1 LGWVQ
6 GQGVDLFENYIYPV
20 AMCVKKCKNQALELC
35 ISCLEIDRGAESGLE
50 RRCDVL
56 AHVTFA

>member
-1 LGWVQ
+1 M
-6 GQGVDLFENYIYPV
+6 FENYIYPV
-20 AMCVKKCKNQALELC
+20 AMCVKKAKIRRSKLC
-35 ISCLEIDRGAESGLE
+35 ISCLKIDRGAESGLE